1 MENQVQAPLET
12 APLQPELTI
21 SDLNNL
27 KAIVETA
34 IARGTF
40 RAEEITAVGTV
51 YDKVNAFLTAIA
63 ASKSAE

>member
-1 MENQVQAPLET
+1 MENQVQAPSET

-40 RAEEITAVGTV
+40 RAEEITAVGAV

-63 ASKSAE
+63 SSKSAE